1 MSFIMFLVGILIVV
15 IAFRF
20 NLFLGI
26 AVLLALL
33 AYLIYSNIPTF
44 YMTKGNKAY
53 QAGDE
58 DEALAWYKKAYDTG
72 KTNIKFKSSYAYLL
86 LRNGKA
92 DEAEAILDPII
103 RVKSLEPAKK
113 NMAKQQRCMVYYK
126 QGRTQEAVEEAM
138 EMYESGYKTTN
149 LYGMLGFFMLLT
161 DKPMDETLKICEEAY
176 DFNNENRDILD
187 NLSLC
192 YYKMGRYEDAEKVSD
207 KLLEKETEFVEG
219 YYHGAQIAL
228 KLNKT
233 DKAREYMSKIDSCK
247 RSSMTTVSE
256 EEVEKL
262 KQEVR

>member
-15 IAFRF
+15 IAWKF
-20 NLFLGI
+20 NVLLGI
-26 AVLLALL
+26 AVLVALL
-33 AYLIYSNIPTF
+33 AYLVYSNIPTM
-44 YMTKGNKAY
+44 YMTKGNMAY
-53 QAGDE
+53 QAGNE
-58 DEALAWYKKAYDTG
+58 DEALVWYKKAYDTG

-103 RVKSLEPAKK
+103 RVKSLEPNKK

-126 QGRTQEAVEEAM
+126 QGRLDEALEEAM

-149 LYGMLGFFMLLT
+149 LYGMLGFFMLLAN
-161 DKPMDETLKICEEAY
+161 KPLDETLKICEEAY
-176 DFNNENRDILD
+176 DFNSENRDILD

-192 YYKMGRYEDAEKVSD
+192 YYKMGRYEDAEKISD
-207 KLLEKETEFVEG
+207 KLMESETEFVEG
-219 YYHGAQIAL
+219 FYHGAQIAL
-228 KLNKT
+228 KLGKM
-233 DKAREYMSKIDSCK
+233 DKARGYMSKIDSAK
-247 RSSMTTVSE
+247 RSSMTTVSI